1 MFDQIFIQI
10 LLIAA
15 FVIFGI
21 ILLRS
26 GGSARTQA
34 IRTITLVLLVAAAV
48 FAVLFPGAVDALA
61 KSIGVG
67 RGADLLLY
75 GFIVVFIGNALT
87 TTRRMRA
94 QNAQMTLLAR
104 KIALMNPLLP
114 SDRADE
120 RAASP
125 REES

>member
-1 MFDQIFIQI
+1 MFDQIVIQ
-10 LLIAA
+10 LVLIGA
-15 FVIFGI
+15 FVVFGV

-34 IRTITLVLLVAAAV
+34 IRTITLVLLVGAAI
-48 FAVLFPGAVDALA
+48 FAVIFPGTIDALA

-75 GFIVVFIGNALT
+75 GFIIVFIGNALT

-104 KIALMNPLLP
+104 KIALMNPILP
-114 SDRADE
+114 ADRSDDRSAG
-120 RAASP
+120 S
-125 REES
+125 REEI